1 MTKQAS
7 GVLRVDWQ
15 PLLCLLLDSSQSA
28 AARAEAFHAS
38 LARTLLDQALEI
50 RSQTRVSLVGL
61 GGGVFQNRMLTE
73 LVVSSLRQEG
83 FEVVLPERL
92 PVNDASISYGQ
103 IIEASAVAMRA
114 KMPAPGDSLVSVV

>member
-1 MTKQAS
+1 
-7 GVLRVDWQ
+7 
-15 PLLCLLLDSSQSA
+15 
-28 AARAEAFHAS
+28 
-38 LARTLLDQALEI
+38 
-50 RSQTRVSLVGL
+50 
-61 GGGVFQNRMLTE
+61 MLTE